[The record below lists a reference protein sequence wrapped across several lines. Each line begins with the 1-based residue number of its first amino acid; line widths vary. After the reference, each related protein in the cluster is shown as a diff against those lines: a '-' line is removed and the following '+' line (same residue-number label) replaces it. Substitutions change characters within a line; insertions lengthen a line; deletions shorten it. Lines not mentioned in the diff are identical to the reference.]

1 MLTVGGAIS
10 GYSAIGSVR
19 CAMAPM
25 MRMMIDRTEAKIG
38 RSMKKWGKRICGS
51 TALAQLLAA
60 LASAGSGLTFTPG
73 THGGIGDAVD
83 DDAIARHRA
92 R

>member
-1 MLTVGGAIS
+1 MFTVGGAIS

-25 MRMMIDRTEAKIG
+25 MRMMMESTAAKIG
-38 RSMKKWGKRICGS
+38 RSMKKWGKRMCGR

-60 LASAGSGLTFTPG
+60 LASVMFRFDLHPG
-73 THGGIGDAVD
+73 AHGRVGDAVD
-83 DDAIARHRA
+83 DDAVVCR
-92 R
+92 